1 VLMVFFFEGPL
12 FPLIFAQS
20 IRGMGKYTKDG
31 SVILIAAVSG
41 GSVFPGLSYVA
52 SQAQNA
58 QYAMCVAVAGFA
70 GATLLP
76 FFLNW
81 SPLARALCDPLKD
94 PSEIS
99 DESLPESSN
108 SSVASR
114 ALSFFSIRRK
124 SAGEMKTEWRERQA
138 SDDSAV
144 SPGACPL

>member
-1 VLMVFFFEGPL
+1 E
-12 FPLIFAQS
+12 
-20 IRGMGKYTKDG
+20 G
-31 SVILIAAVSG
+31 SVILIAAISG
-41 GSVFPGLSYVA
+41 GGVFPGLSYVA
-52 SQAQNA
+52 KETHNS

-76 FFLNW
+76 FFLNY
-81 SPLARALCDPLKD
+81 SPLARTLCDPLKD

-99 DESLPESSN
+99 DESLPGSSN

-138 SDDSAV
+138 SADSSV
-144 SPGACPL
+144 SPDAYPSA